1 MTYTERINLLRN
13 QAEDELKRL
22 LNTYGFGVKTKTIL
36 ISDECEELIA
46 ERMFAQYDFPITL
59 TTRSE
64 MRSEWFVLTSDKYK
78 SYKEIAIDATD
89 DLCILADYLKNLY
102 ENNN

>member
-1 MTYTERINLLRN
+1 MTYTERINNLRN
-13 QAEDELKRL
+13 EAVDELKRL
-22 LNTYGFGVKTKTIL
+22 LNAYGKHKTLL

-46 ERMFAQYDFPITL
+46 ERMFAQYDFPVAL
-59 TTRSE
+59 T

-78 SYKEIAIDATD
+78 SHKEIAIDATD

-102 ENNN
+102 ENN